1 MDFLRQ
7 AETAY
12 KHNCSISA
20 STYNTNV
27 IFASLAVYVVRPAI
41 FFIGLRWHLDNV
53 VLSRLHLKLQ
63 INTTHRCTNQ
73 HLISAS
79 N

>member
-12 KHNCSISA
+12 QHNCPITA

-41 FFIGLRWHLDNV
+41 FFIGLR
-53 VLSRLHLKLQ
+53 
-63 INTTHRCTNQ
+63 
-73 HLISAS
+73 
-79 N
+79 